1 MFTLTINIY
10 LWHWLV
16 YLPKLQHSNPVIICL
31 CNFENWAFRCTPQ
44 TFNCR
49 LYHTNHLSQ
58 NLCLTWKACHQLY
71 TLRSAVRS
79 QNGGMR
85 PWEVY
90 AVHLLVL
97 YSSTPIIPLLLCSP
111 CKVHWMMGNTVYLWQ
126 IWVALLA
133 VLQDISLYVSLTQ
146 MHLEQCF
153 PQNEILSVSVADW
166 KQ

>member
-1 MFTLTINIY
+1 MQ
-10 LWHWLV
+10 LW
-16 YLPKLQHSNPVIICL
+16 KLSFSLHKPSIVAYITPTTCL
-31 CNFENWAFRCTPQ
+31 RISVWHA
-44 TFNCR
+44 
-49 LYHTNHLSQ
+49 L
-58 NLCLTWKACHQLY
+58 KACHQLY

-79 QNGGMR
+79 QNGGTR

-111 CKVHWMMGNTVYLWQ
+111 CKVHWIMGNTVYLWQ

-166 KQ
+166 RQQVYQVLHHKYLNCQVLWQ